1 MRRAQA
7 SHLPGAM
14 LLPAVCTAAP
24 AKVSHPAPSPAGSCL
39 TAGRLAPTAS
49 SRARTR
55 IREQRYA
62 ARQTHERAS
71 VTVDRLQ
78 RRVGELSERL
88 DRMQPLLCLGVSP
101 ARVSL

>member
-1 MRRAQA
+1 
-7 SHLPGAM
+7 M
-14 LLPAVCTAAP
+14 LLPAACIAAP
-24 AKVSHPAPSPAGSCL
+24 GQALAPGTV
-39 TAGRLAPTAS
+39 TARLMLDGGPLGPTAS

-55 IREQRYA
+55 TREQRYA

>member
-1 MRRAQA
+1 MSTSRRYE
-7 SHLPGAM
+7 
-14 LLPAVCTAAP
+14 
-24 AKVSHPAPSPAGSCL
+24 
-39 TAGRLAPTAS
+39 RYRPTATPQVKDLDRVMEPHRA
-49 SRARTR
+49 RART
-55 IREQRYA
+55 REQRYA

-88 DRMQPLLCLGVSP
+88 DRMQPLLCLGVSS